1 MKEVMLKDLQPEVRS
16 FLGKYVDIKTSH
28 TKVLMTTT
36 AFNIEN
42 LEDNTAKA
50 IVNLRKI
57 NDIRFV
63 NKFQEAVNEKLPHGG
78 LYIGLVETQEQRRYR
93 LLRKYLPG
101 LAHIYFLFDFIF
113 KRVFP
118 KLPFFK
124 KIYFFVTNGRNRVM
138 SKAEALG
145 RLASCGFRIIDVK
158 EIHNLMYFVGRK
170 DRQPCYDLNPS
181 YGPLFAMNR
190 IGKDGK
196 IIRVFKFRTMYP
208 YAEYLQEYIYEQ
220 NKLAAGGKFA
230 EDFRITTWGKFMRRF
245 WLDELPMII
254 NLLKGDIKIVGVR
267 PLSKHY
273 FSLYTKEL
281 QEKRIYSK
289 PGLLPPFYVDMPNTL
304 DEIIDSELRY
314 LKAYEKRPLIT
325 DLRYFFS
332 ICGNIV
338 FRRARSN

>member
-16 FLGKYVDIKTSH
+16 FLGKYVDMKTSH

-42 LEDNTAKA
+42 LEDNSAKA

-78 LYIGLVETQEQRRYR
+78 LYIGLVETQEQRRHR

-101 LAHIYFLFDFIF
+101 LAHVYFLFDFIF

-158 EIHNLMYFVGRK
+158 EIHNQMYFVGRK

-196 IIRVFKFRTMYP
+196 IIKVFKFRTMYP

-338 FRRARSN
+338 FRRVRSN